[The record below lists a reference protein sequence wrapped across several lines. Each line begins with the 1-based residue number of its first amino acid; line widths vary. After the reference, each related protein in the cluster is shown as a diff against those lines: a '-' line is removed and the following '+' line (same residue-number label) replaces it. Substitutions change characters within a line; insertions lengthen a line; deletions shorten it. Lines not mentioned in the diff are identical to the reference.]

1 MSLVM
6 SCGKSLTHDNY
17 AFIIFNLFGLCVP
30 LNTDLHPLPPTVQLA
45 KSRLYALNDHMHLS
59 VSAQLMIMIAVCF
72 FSKCLHASVCV
83 RRLVTCDC
91 RCSVVWLHDA
101 IHISS
106 KHTQPFPGLQTND
119 RSLSCSRGCFNLL

>member
-6 SCGKSLTHDNY
+6 SCGKSLTHDDY
-17 AFIIFNLFGLCVP
+17 AFIIFNLFGLCAFTH
-30 LNTDLHPLPPTVQLA
+30 TDLYPLPPTVQLA

-59 VSAQLMIMIAVCF
+59 VSAQLMIMIAVC
-72 FSKCLHASVCV
+72 LHASVSV

-91 RCSVVWLHDA
+91 RCSVLCLNDM

-119 RSLSCSRGCFNLL
+119 RSLSCSCGFILL